1 MTLKSE
7 NSVRKWKEKLKEWRF
22 DKYISASDMDIVV
35 AKAAKRSRD
44 EGKETIFFLGE
55 AQILP
60 DRIEQ
65 FKRRKTIKNIEPVSP
80 SAGTWKDPDTGYLDA
95 S

>member
-1 MTLKSE
+1 MLKSV

-22 DKYISASDMDIVV
+22 DKYISENDMDIVV
-35 AKAAKRSRD
+35 VIAAKRARD

-60 DRIEQ
+60 GRIEQ
-65 FKRRKTIKNIEPVSP
+65 FKRRKTSKNTEPVSP
-80 SAGTWKDPDTGYLDA
+80 SAGTWNLADTVYLDA

>member
-1 MTLKSE
+1 
-7 NSVRKWKEKLKEWRF
+7 VRKWKEKLKEWRF

-44 EGKETIFFLGE
+44 EGKETIFFVGE

-65 FKRRKTIKNIEPVSP
+65 FKRRKTIKNIETMSP
-80 SAGTWKDPDTGYLDA
+80 SAGTWKDPDTVYLDA